1 MSGLV
6 RDRLTWLHYAQ
17 QGAFGYF
24 QFGFG
29 PSVLLFRDEAGVS
42 RTVAGLYGPALAVGA
57 IIGGAL
63 FPHLTRR
70 LPFSAVLSAGLAGLA
85 CGVALFCVMPSV
97 PGTLAAATLTMTF
110 GILVLSG
117 VSTSL
122 SDHHG
127 TAASAAISEANA
139 ASAGMGFVAPL
150 LINVAMDNGMGWRAA
165 MGLSI
170 VVAGTLAV
178 VTALSRRRQT
188 TGARAVPSQRDP
200 NDEVP
205 DQRATGRLPRRYWL
219 GWSCLLA
226 IMSVETA
233 LMMWA
238 PEQLRE
244 RTGLDAGAAA
254 VGISA
259 VLGGMVAGRLAGGRL
274 AVRIPTVPLM
284 FTALTTAAA
293 GFGVFWTATTP
304 EVAIAGLAC
313 CGLGMSL
320 HFPLGVAL
328 TMRASNQQFELAM
341 SRNAYGIAIGFGA
354 APFLL
359 GTLADLLGI
368 NWAFGLVPACLLI
381 AALAVG
387 QLTRLERRDEHLAA
401 ERAKEAGTVR
411 EAIPSPRTG
420 KRQPPNLRP
429 AGARR

>member
-1 MSGLV
+1 
-6 RDRLTWLHYAQ
+6 
-17 QGAFGYF
+17 
-24 QFGFG
+24 
-29 PSVLLFRDEAGVS
+29 
-42 RTVAGLYGPALAVGA
+42 
-57 IIGGAL
+57 
-63 FPHLTRR
+63 
-70 LPFSAVLSAGLAGLA
+70 
-85 CGVALFCVMPSV
+85 
-97 PGTLAAATLTMTF
+97 
-110 GILVLSG
+110 
-117 VSTSL
+117 
-122 SDHHG
+122 
-127 TAASAAISEANA
+127 
-139 ASAGMGFVAPL
+139 
-150 LINVAMDNGMGWRAA
+150 
-165 MGLSI
+165 
-170 VVAGTLAV
+170 
-178 VTALSRRRQT
+178 
-188 TGARAVPSQRDP
+188 
-200 NDEVP
+200 
-205 DQRATGRLPRRYWL
+205 
-219 GWSCLLA
+219 
-226 IMSVETA
+226 
-233 LMMWA
+233 MMWA

-293 GFGVFWTATTP
+293 GFGVFWTATTS

-328 TMRASNQQFELAM
+328 TMRASNQRFELAM

-387 QLTRLERRDEHLAA
+387 QLTRLERRDEQLAA